1 MSDPIS
7 LASAGS
13 IQPVVVPPVNGVD
26 QSAESRG
33 GDGTFGALFTEA
45 VARVNAYQ
53 DTAGAA
59 VSKFL
64 SGEDEEVH
72 KVAMMAQQADLSF
85 DLFLQ
90 VKNKVV
96 QAYQEVMRMQL

>member
-1 MSDPIS
+1 MPDPVT
-7 LASAGS
+7 LASVASIKPLTVAPVEQADAGS
-13 IQPVVVPPVNGVD
+13 G
-26 QSAESRG
+26 A
-33 GDGTFGALFTEA
+33 FGAMFSEA
-45 VARVNAYQ
+45 LARVNAYQ
-53 DTAGAA
+53 EKGGAA
-59 VSKFL
+59 VARFL

-72 KVAMMAQQADLSF
+72 KVAIMAQQADLSF